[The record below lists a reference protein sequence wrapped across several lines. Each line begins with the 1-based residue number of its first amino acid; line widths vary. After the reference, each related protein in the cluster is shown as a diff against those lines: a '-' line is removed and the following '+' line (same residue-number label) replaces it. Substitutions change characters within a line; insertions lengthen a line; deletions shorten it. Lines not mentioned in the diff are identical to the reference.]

1 MTSDKSNEMKR
12 TFKSKDET
20 HRIYDAHLVNT
31 QNDETGT
38 EERKP
43 KKKITIEV
51 DEDDPC
57 LKQEEVKRGPP
68 PIPGDD
74 PRFQQQNQT
83 LRCWV
88 MYTDYYRCQKI
99 LGEET
104 RACDWFK
111 QVFTSLCPTL
121 WIYEWDKFRTEG
133 VFPWHKYKTQ
143 GDFPG
148 DKYGV

>member
-1 MTSDKSNEMKR
+1 M
-12 TFKSKDET
+12 
-20 HRIYDAHLVNT
+20 HRIYDAHLTNIENDNT
-31 QNDETGT
+31 ATDE
-38 EERKP
+38 RRP

-57 LKQEEVKRGPP
+57 LKQEEKTRTETSM
-68 PIPGDD
+68 PGDD

-88 MYTDYYRCQKI
+88 MYTDFYRCKHI

-104 RACDWFK
+104 SACNWFK
-111 QVFTSLCPTL
+111 QVFTSICPNL
-121 WIYEWDKFRTEG
+121 WIHHWDNLRAEG
-133 VFPWHKYKTQ
+133 KFPWHKGKTQ
-143 GDFPG
+143 GEFPG